1 MFQTNEILLILKIK
15 FNFICKSQA
24 KKCQGKKGKI
34 FASFSKYDE
43 NENENR
49 I

>member
-24 KKCQGKKGKI
+24 KKCQGKKDKI
-34 FASFSKYDE
+34 FAGFDKWDE
-43 NENENR
+43 NENESR